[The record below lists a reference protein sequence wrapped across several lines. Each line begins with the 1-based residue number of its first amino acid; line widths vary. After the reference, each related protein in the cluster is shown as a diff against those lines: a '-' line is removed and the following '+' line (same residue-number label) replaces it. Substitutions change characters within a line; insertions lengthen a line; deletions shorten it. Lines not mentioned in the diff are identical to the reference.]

1 MNELEKFYVKGV
13 RILSPFDYDKLY
25 EVVPKIH
32 HKTILDVCLWT
43 GMRYVEVQR
52 LYEHPE
58 WIMKN
63 RNCIF
68 LPEEAQLKAKRRQL
82 QRYIYPIPPQL
93 TSILPYFFGN
103 PAPPAQDNWNENL
116 KRWALKAGIVE
127 REQFHENCNTNLRVI
142 SGFKGISSKMT
153 RKTIESWM
161 FAIRIP
167 ENEICLR
174 QGHDR
179 ATSLKHYQGL
189 PFTPY
194 EKGEIFTRLNSW
206 NVEQIEEFYR

>member
-1 MNELEKFYVKGV
+1 MDELERFFVKGI

-25 EVVPKIH
+25 EVIPKKH
-32 HKTILDVCLWT
+32 HQTILDVCLWT

-52 LYEHPE
+52 LHEHPE

-63 RNCIF
+63 RNCIH
-68 LPEEAQLKAKRRQL
+68 LPEEAQRKALRRQM

-93 TSILPYFFGN
+93 TSILPYFFDN
-103 PAPPAQDNWNENL
+103 PSPPTIEGWNQNL
-116 KRWALKAGIVE
+116 KRWAVKAGIVE
-127 REQFHENCNTNLRVI
+127 VDQFHKYGNSKLKTI
-142 SGFKGISSKMT
+142 TGMKGISAKTT

-161 FAIRIP
+161 FAIRVP

-194 EKGEIFTRLNSW
+194 EKLEIRTRLSSW
-206 NVEQIEEFYR
+206 NVDEIKDFYM